1 MIPIKLWHTFA
12 SALTPPAT
20 PPHQMWKPLAP
31 VALLGKGKVT
41 EVFKSSPSKV
51 IQIEPRPLPSFRCR
65 NRPTP
70 VATHAVTPEVA
81 CMDHDYCL
89 YNKSTGETGKRWN
102 VKQQS
107 VISIK
112 PIKPTM
118 ATVQTPPAAPVSSAT
133 LSTNATKA
141 ESVLMTAAKDHRTN
155 GMGSSS
161 VLESPDASP
170 TRQETFTEENS
181 KKGPFGRSYRQHSA
195 SRSPD
200 PDQTTRGRSRKRS
213 HRSPSPLSSS
223 SDSDSHSSRSRSRSH
238 SPSKKR

>member
-1 MIPIKLWHTFA
+1 
-12 SALTPPAT
+12 
-20 PPHQMWKPLAP
+20 MWKPLVP
-31 VALLGKGKVT
+31 VALLGKGKAT

-51 IQIEPRPLPSFRCR
+51 IQIEARPLPSFRSR
-65 NRPTP
+65 SRPTP
-70 VATHAVTPEVA
+70 IAVHTVDPEVA

-107 VISIK
+107 VITIK
-112 PIKPTM
+112 PIKPTTT
-118 ATVQTPPAAPVSSAT
+118 TVQTPPAAPVSSAP
-133 LSTNATKA
+133 LITNATKA
-141 ESVLMTAAKDHRTN
+141 ESVLMTAAPDHRTDRMEN
-155 GMGSSS
+155 SS

-181 KKGPFGRSYRQHSA
+181 RKGPFGRSYPRHVASHSL
-195 SRSPD
+195 D
-200 PDQTTRGRSRKRS
+200 PEQTTRSRPRKRS

-223 SDSDSHSSRSRSRSH
+223 SDSDSHSSRSRSRSS